1 MYIRTKSSK
10 NSPRKTVQIVESFL
24 NEKGQPR
31 QRIVQHMGVAF
42 DEEQLHK
49 LWTTAEYLIPELQR
63 RAQEEKLFKN
73 GQLPLFVHSP
83 EAYESE
89 INDDQTARI
98 KKMLKQ
104 EDVLEGPFEVWG
116 EVFDKLGIDDFLGLS
131 DRGRGSTH
139 ALRLCLFAKLNDG
152 GSKRRSAWWL
162 TQELELKLSEARFYR
177 MMDKLAEKVTKVKEL
192 ALRCGSLLCGNK
204 VSLLLFDVT
213 TLYFESFIDDEDVE
227 IPNKENEK
235 ENQTSDDRTEENKP
249 KMRYGLRRHGF
260 SKDRKVQETQVVL
273 ALATSSE
280 GIPLWYDLFPGNTA
294 ECSTLK
300 VMMDE
305 VAKRVNPEEIW
316 VVADGAMLTEDN
328 RKILKEAKAGYVLG
342 ASVKKLSRAHQEEAL
357 DLAAFKDLKE
367 GRKYRTIKL
376 ETGNTVIVTW
386 SESKAKRDVH
396 KRDQLIK
403 RLLKKLDK
411 KGEIKTK
418 TVIGN
423 RGTSKYIEPA
433 EGQEECKYRLNQGK
447 IEEDA
452 KYDGLHA
459 VETDR
464 QVNNEEDI
472 HAALNAYG
480 NLWHIEDC
488 FRVSKSD
495 LEICPMSHWTSQRIE
510 AHVGICFLA
519 LLMERYLQS
528 QLKVRRRKD
537 MSAQCIKD
545 VLSKVNSTLIKDT
558 EQDKLY
564 RFPSRLSKEAREIY
578 KALGLKRGLEA
589 TEITSVVKYRRR
601 IPNIRGEVYE
611 EQEEGNNPSSV

>member
-1 MYIRTKSSK
+1 MYIRSKSSK

-31 QRIVQHMGVAF
+31 QRIVQHVGVAF

-83 EAYESE
+83 DAYESK

-162 TQELELKLSEARFYR
+162 TQELGLKLSEARFYR
-177 MMDKLAEKVTKVKEL
+177 MMDKLALKIEKVKEL

-227 IPNKENEK
+227 VLDKEK
-235 ENQTSDDRTEENKP
+235 ENQDSGGIAEESRPRVRN
-249 KMRYGLRRHGF
+249 GLRRHGF

-305 VAKRVNPEEIW
+305 VAKRVNPEEMW
-316 VVADGAMLTEDN
+316 VVADGAMLMEDN
-328 RKILKEAKAGYVLG
+328 RKILKEAKASYVLG
-342 ASVKKLSRAHQEEAL
+342 ASVKKLSQVHQEEAL
-357 DLAAFKDLKE
+357 NLASFKDLGE
-367 GRKYRTIKL
+367 GKKYRTIDLKS
-376 ETGNTVIVTW
+376 GNTVIVTW

-396 KRDQLIK
+396 KREQLIK

-423 RGTSKYIEPA
+423 RGTSKYIEPSN
-433 EGQEECKYRLNQGK
+433 GQEECKYRLNQGK

-452 KYDGLHA
+452 RYDGLHA

-464 QVNNEEDI
+464 QVKNEEDV
-472 HAALNAYG
+472 HAVLNAYG

-488 FRVSKSD
+488 FRVTKSD
-495 LEICPMSHWTSQRIE
+495 LEIRPMYHWTSKRIE
-510 AHVGICFLA
+510 SHVAICFLA

-528 QLKVRRRKD
+528 QLKVRRRKS

-545 VLSKVNSTLIKDT
+545 ALSKVNSTLIKDT

-578 KALGLKRGLEA
+578 KALGLKRGVEA
-589 TEITSVVKYRRR
+589 TEITSVVNYRRR

-611 EQEEGNNPSSV
+611 DQEESNNLSRV